1 MLIYLELNLKKYKI
15 NTYLK
20 GILLYNERKYIAMMQ
35 EWRCFMVK
43 ILLGLLI
50 LLVSYFAFIYFS
62 DVFKASKA
70 GKVDNKNFIVFGGI
84 GFIANFFD
92 TLGVGSFA
100 IITSIVRFFKLTDDR
115 TLPGTL
121 NVSCTIPTALEAIIF
136 LTVIKVDKLT
146 LVSMI
151 MAAVLGAIIGADIVA
166 KLDVRKVRI
175 GMGLALIT
183 VAIIMLSDL
192 LHLMPLAGT
201 SDGLTGT
208 KLMIAIAANF
218 ILGALMQLGVGL
230 YAPCM
235 ALIYALGMN
244 PLAAFP
250 IMMGSC
256 AFLMPAGSTE
266 FVKKGAYDR
275 KASIAIT
282 LFGSIGVL
290 IAAYIVKSLPLGTV
304 KWLVLVIVIY
314 TSVMLLVAAY
324 KARKQS

>member
-1 MLIYLELNLKKYKI
+1 
-15 NTYLK
+15 
-20 GILLYNERKYIAMMQ
+20 
-35 EWRCFMVK
+35 MVK

-50 LLVSYFAFIYFS
+50 LLESYFATIYIS
-62 DVFKASKA
+62 DVFKGEKA
-70 GKVDNKNFIVFGGI
+70 ENFRNKNFIIFGVI
-84 GFIANFFD
+84 GFISSFFD

-100 IITSIVRFFKLTDDR
+100 IITSIVRLFKLTDDR

-121 NVSCTIPTALEAIIF
+121 NVSCSIPTVFEAIIF
-136 LTVIKVDKLT
+136 LTVIKVDKIT

-151 MAAVLGAIIGADIVA
+151 ISAVLGAIIGADIVA
-166 KLDVRKVRI
+166 KLNIKKVRI

-183 VAIIMLSDL
+183 VAIIMFSDL
-192 LHLMPLAGT
+192 LHFMPVAGT
-201 SDGLTGT
+201 ASGLVGT
-208 KLMIAIAANF
+208 KLMIAIGCNF

-256 AFLMPAGSTE
+256 AFVMPAGSIE

-282 LFGSIGVL
+282 LFGSGGVL
-290 IAAYIVKSLPLGTV
+290 FAAYIVKSLPLGIV
-304 KWLVLVIVIY
+304 KWLVLIVVIY
-314 TSVMLLVAAY
+314 TSIMLLQSAY
-324 KARKQS
+324 QARKQIN

>member
-1 MLIYLELNLKKYKI
+1 
-15 NTYLK
+15 
-20 GILLYNERKYIAMMQ
+20 
-35 EWRCFMVK
+35 MVK

-50 LLVSYFAFIYFS
+50 LLVTYFAFIYVS
-62 DVFKASKA
+62 DIIKASKA
-70 GKVDNKNFIVFGGI
+70 GKIQNKNFIALGGI

-136 LTVIKVDKLT
+136 LTVVKVDKIT
-146 LVSMI
+146 LISMI

-166 KLDVRKVRI
+166 KFDIRKVRI
-175 GMGLALIT
+175 GMGLALIV
-183 VAIIMLSDL
+183 VAIMMLSGL
-192 LHLMPLAGT
+192 LHLMPVGGT
-201 SDGLTGT
+201 AEGLTGI
-208 KLMIAIAANF
+208 KLIIAIIANF

-256 AFLMPAGSTE
+256 AFLMPAGSVQ
-266 FVKKGAYDR
+266 FVKKGAYDK

-290 IAAYIVKSLPLGTV
+290 IAAYIVKSLPLDIV
-304 KWLVLVIVIY
+304 KWLVLIIVIY
-314 TSVMLLVAAY
+314 TSVMLFVSAH
-324 KARKQS
+324 KTSKQIKKLGTDTL

>member
-1 MLIYLELNLKKYKI
+1 MI
-15 NTYLK
+15 
-20 GILLYNERKYIAMMQ
+20 
-35 EWRCFMVK
+35 K

-50 LLVSYFAFIYFS
+50 LLTLYFAFIYIY
-62 DVFKASKA
+62 DLFKAAKA
-70 GKVDNKNFIVFGGI
+70 EKIRNRNFMAFGII

-100 IITSIVRFFKLTDDR
+100 IITSIVRFLELTEDR

-121 NVSCTIPTALEAIIF
+121 NVSCTIPTVLEAIIF
-136 LTVIKVDKLT
+136 FTVIKVDKIT
-146 LVSMI
+146 LISMI
-151 MAAVLGAIIGADIVA
+151 IAAVLGAIMGADIVA
-166 KLDVRKVRI
+166 RFNIRKVRI

-192 LHLMPLAGT
+192 LHFMPIAGT
-201 SDGLTGT
+201 ANGLTGT
-208 KLMIAIAANF
+208 RLMIAIGCNF

-235 ALIYALGMN
+235 ALVYALGMN

-256 AFLMPAGSTE
+256 AFLMPAGSIE

-282 LFGSIGVL
+282 LFGSVGVL
-290 IAAYIVKSLPLGTV
+290 IAAYIVKSLPLGIA
-304 KWLVLVIVIY
+304 KWLVVIVAIY
-314 TSVMLLVAAY
+314 TSIMLLKSAH
-324 KARKQS
+324 KARIQIIKRGK

>member
-1 MLIYLELNLKKYKI
+1 
-15 NTYLK
+15 
-20 GILLYNERKYIAMMQ
+20 
-35 EWRCFMVK
+35 MVK

-50 LLVSYFAFIYFS
+50 LLVAYFAFIYFY
-62 DVFKASKA
+62 DVFKAVKA
-70 GKVDNKNFIVFGGI
+70 GKTEKKNFIALGAI
-84 GFIANFFD
+84 GFLANFFD

-121 NVSCTIPTALEAIIF
+121 NVSCTIPTFLEAMIF
-136 LTVIKVDKLT
+136 LTVIKVDTLT
-146 LVSMI
+146 LISMI

-166 KLDVRKVRI
+166 KFDIIKVRI
-175 GMGLALIT
+175 GMGTALIA
-183 VAIIMLSDL
+183 VAIIMLTGQ
-192 LHLMPLAGT
+192 LHLMPIGGT
-201 SDGLTGT
+201 AAGLTGI
-208 KLMIAIAANF
+208 KLIIAIGCNF
-218 ILGALMQLGVGL
+218 VLGALMQLGIGL

-266 FVKKGAYDR
+266 FVKKGAYDK
-275 KASIAIT
+275 KAAIAIT

-290 IAAYIVKSLPLGTV
+290 IAGYIVKSLALSVV
-304 KWLVLVIVIY
+304 KWLVLIIVIY
-314 TSVMLLVAAY
+314 TSIMLLRSAHQG
-324 KARKQS
+324 RRQTREDISMME

>member
-1 MLIYLELNLKKYKI
+1 
-15 NTYLK
+15 
-20 GILLYNERKYIAMMQ
+20 
-35 EWRCFMVK
+35 MVK
-43 ILLGLLI
+43 IILGSLI
-50 LLVSYFAFIYFS
+50 LLVSYFAFIYLS
-62 DVFKASKA
+62 DVLKTAKA
-70 GKVDNKNFIVFGGI
+70 GKTGNENFITFGAI

-121 NVSCTIPTALEAIIF
+121 NVSCTIPTVLEAIIF
-136 LTVIKVDKLT
+136 LTVIKVDTIT

-166 KLDVRKVRI
+166 KFNIRKVRI
-175 GMGLALIT
+175 GMGLALIV
-183 VAIIMLSDL
+183 VAVMMLSGL
-192 LHLMPLAGT
+192 LHLMPIGGT
-201 SDGLTGT
+201 ANGLTGI
-208 KLMIAIAANF
+208 KLIIAIGANF

-256 AFLMPAGSTE
+256 AFLMPAGSVQ
-266 FVKKGAYDR
+266 FVKKQAYDK

-282 LFGSIGVL
+282 LFGSVGVL
-290 IAAYIVKSLPLGTV
+290 IAAYIVKSLPLGIV
-304 KWLVLVIVIY
+304 KWLVLIIVIY
-314 TSVMLLVAAY
+314 TSIMLLVSAH
-324 KARKQS
+324 KARK

>member
-1 MLIYLELNLKKYKI
+1 
-15 NTYLK
+15 
-20 GILLYNERKYIAMMQ
+20 
-35 EWRCFMVK
+35 MVK
-43 ILLGLLI
+43 ILLGSLI
-50 LLVSYFAFIYFS
+50 LLVLYFAFIYIS
-62 DVFKASKA
+62 DVLKAAKE
-70 GKVDNKNFIVFGGI
+70 GKIKSEKFIIFGAI

-121 NVSCTIPTALEAIIF
+121 NVSCTIPTVLEAIIF
-136 LTVIKVDKLT
+136 LTVIKVDVIT

-166 KLDVRKVRI
+166 KFNIRKVRI
-175 GMGLALIT
+175 GMGLALIV
-183 VAIIMLSDL
+183 VAVLMLSGL
-192 LHLMPLAGT
+192 LHLMPIGGT
-201 SDGLTGT
+201 ANGLTGI
-208 KLMIAIAANF
+208 KLMFAIGANF

-256 AFLMPAGSTE
+256 AFLMPAGSVQ
-266 FVKKGAYDR
+266 FVKKAAYDK

-282 LFGSIGVL
+282 LFGSVGVL
-290 IAAYIVKSLPLGTV
+290 IAAYIVKSLPLNTV
-304 KWLVLVIVIY
+304 KWLVLIIVIY
-314 TSVMLLVAAY
+314 TAVMLLGSAH
-324 KARKQS
+324 KARKQIIKSSK

>member
-1 MLIYLELNLKKYKI
+1 
-15 NTYLK
+15 
-20 GILLYNERKYIAMMQ
+20 
-35 EWRCFMVK
+35 MVK
-43 ILLGLLI
+43 IILGSLI
-50 LLVSYFAFIYFS
+50 LLVSYFAFIYIS
-62 DVFKASKA
+62 DVLKTAKA
-70 GKVDNKNFIVFGGI
+70 GKTGNENFITFGVI

-121 NVSCTIPTALEAIIF
+121 NVSCTIPTVLEAIIF
-136 LTVIKVDKLT
+136 LTVIKVDTIT

-166 KLDVRKVRI
+166 KFNIRKVRI
-175 GMGLALIT
+175 GMGLALIV
-183 VAIIMLSDL
+183 VAVMMLSGL
-192 LHLMPLAGT
+192 LHLMPIGGT
-201 SDGLTGT
+201 ANGLTGI
-208 KLMIAIAANF
+208 KLIIAIGANF

-256 AFLMPAGSTE
+256 AFLMPAGSVQ
-266 FVKKGAYDR
+266 FVKKDAYDK

-282 LFGSIGVL
+282 LFGSVGVL
-290 IAAYIVKSLPLGTV
+290 IAAYIVKSLPLGIV
-304 KWLVLVIVIY
+304 KWLVLIIVIY
-314 TSVMLLVAAY
+314 TSIMLLISAH
-324 KARKQS
+324 KARK

>member
-1 MLIYLELNLKKYKI
+1 
-15 NTYLK
+15 
-20 GILLYNERKYIAMMQ
+20 
-35 EWRCFMVK
+35 MVK

-50 LLVSYFAFIYFS
+50 LLILYFASIYFY
-62 DVFKASKA
+62 DVFKAIRSK
-70 GKVDNKNFIVFGGI
+70 KLDSKNFFAFGAI
-84 GFIANFFD
+84 GFTANFFD

-136 LTVIKVDKLT
+136 LTVIKVDKIT
-146 LVSMI
+146 MISMI

-166 KLDVRKVRI
+166 KFDIRKVRI
-175 GMGLALIT
+175 GMGLALIV
-183 VAIIMLSDL
+183 VAIMMLSGL
-192 LHLMPLAGT
+192 LKLMPIGGT
-201 SDGLTGT
+201 ANGLVGV
-208 KLMIAIAANF
+208 KLIIAIGANF

-256 AFLMPAGSTE
+256 AFLMPAGSAQ
-266 FVKKGAYDR
+266 FVKKGAYDK
-275 KASIAIT
+275 KAAIAIT
-282 LFGSIGVL
+282 IFGSVGVL
-290 IAAYIVKSLPLGTV
+290 IAAYIVKSLPLDTV

-314 TSVMLLVAAY
+314 TAIMLLASAH
-324 KARKQS
+324 KAHKQSLKSS

>member
-1 MLIYLELNLKKYKI
+1 
-15 NTYLK
+15 
-20 GILLYNERKYIAMMQ
+20 
-35 EWRCFMVK
+35 MVK
-43 ILLGLLI
+43 MLLGSLI

-62 DVFKASKA
+62 DVLKATKLRKRA
-70 GKVDNKNFIVFGGI
+70 NKNFIAFGII

-121 NVSCTIPTALEAIIF
+121 NVSCSIPTVLEAIIF
-136 LTVIKVDKLT
+136 LTVIKVDIIT
-146 LVSMI
+146 LFSMI

-166 KLDVRKVRI
+166 EFDIRKVRI
-175 GMGLALIT
+175 GMGLALIM
-183 VAIIMLSDL
+183 VAITMISGL
-192 LHLMPLAGT
+192 LHFMPVSGT
-201 SDGLTGT
+201 AEGLTGI
-208 KLMIAIAANF
+208 KLMIAIGCNF

-256 AFLMPAGSTE
+256 AFLMPAGSVQ
-266 FVKKGAYDR
+266 FVKKEAYDR

-282 LFGSIGVL
+282 LFGSVGVL
-290 IAAYIVKSLPLGTV
+290 IAAYMVKSLPLNIV
-304 KWLVLVIVIY
+304 KWLVLIIVIY
-314 TSVMLLVAAY
+314 TAIMMLGSAHQ
-324 KARKQS
+324 ARKNT

>member
-1 MLIYLELNLKKYKI
+1 
-15 NTYLK
+15 
-20 GILLYNERKYIAMMQ
+20 
-35 EWRCFMVK
+35 MVK
-43 ILLGLLI
+43 ILFGLLI
-50 LLVSYFAFIYFS
+50 LLVSYFTFIYFS
-62 DVFKASKA
+62 DIIKAAKA
-70 GKVDNKNFIVFGGI
+70 GKVDYKNFIAFGII
-84 GFIANFFD
+84 GFIADFFD

-121 NVSCTIPTALEAIIF
+121 NVSCSIPTFLEAIIF
-136 LTVIKVDKLT
+136 LTVIKVDIIT
-146 LVSMI
+146 LFSMI
-151 MAAVLGAIIGADIVA
+151 ISAVLGAIIGADIVA
-166 KLDVRKVRI
+166 ELDIRKVRI

-183 VAIIMLSDL
+183 VAIIMISGLFNF
-192 LHLMPLAGT
+192 MPVGGKAA
-201 SDGLTGT
+201 GLTGI
-208 KLMIAIAANF
+208 KLMIAIGCNF

-256 AFLMPAGSTE
+256 AFLMPAGSIQ

-282 LFGSIGVL
+282 LFGSVGVL
-290 IAAYIVKSLPLGTV
+290 IAAYIVKSLPLNIV
-304 KWLVLVIVIY
+304 KWLVLIVVIY
-314 TSVMLLVAAY
+314 TSIMLLGSTH
-324 KARKQS
+324 KAGK

>member
-1 MLIYLELNLKKYKI
+1 
-15 NTYLK
+15 
-20 GILLYNERKYIAMMQ
+20 MQ
-35 EWRCFMVK
+35 EWGCFMVK

-50 LLVSYFAFIYFS
+50 LLASYFAVIYIYDIFKVAKAEKSRNEKFIT
-62 DVFKASKA
+62 
-70 GKVDNKNFIVFGGI
+70 FGVI

-121 NVSCTIPTALEAIIF
+121 NVSCTIPTVLEAIIF
-136 LTVIKVDKLT
+136 LTVIKVDKIT

-166 KLDVRKVRI
+166 KFDVRKVRI
-175 GMGLALIT
+175 GMGLALIVVAILMLSGLLNLMPIGGT
-183 VAIIMLSDL
+183 AEGLTGVKLIVAII
-192 LHLMPLAGT
+192 G
-201 SDGLTGT
+201 
-208 KLMIAIAANF
+208 NF

-256 AFLMPAGSTE
+256 AFLMPAGSIQ

-282 LFGSIGVL
+282 LFGSVGVI
-290 IAAYIVKSLPLGTV
+290 IAAYIVKSLPLDTV
-304 KWLVLVIVIY
+304 KWLVVVVVIY
-314 TSVMLLVAAY
+314 TSIMLLQSAH
-324 KARKQS
+324 KARKQQLKT

>member
-1 MLIYLELNLKKYKI
+1 
-15 NTYLK
+15 
-20 GILLYNERKYIAMMQ
+20 MQ
-35 EWRCFMVK
+35 GWGCFMVK

-50 LLVSYFAFIYFS
+50 LLASYFATIYIS
-62 DVFKASKA
+62 DVFKAAKA
-70 GKVDNKNFIVFGGI
+70 EKFRNQKFITFGVI

-121 NVSCTIPTALEAIIF
+121 NVSCAIPTVLEAIIF
-136 LTVIKVDKLT
+136 LTVIKVHKIT
-146 LVSMI
+146 LISMI
-151 MAAVLGAIIGADIVA
+151 IAAVLGAIIGADIVA
-166 KLDVRKVRI
+166 KLNIKKVRI
-175 GMGLALIT
+175 GMGLALVT
-183 VAIIMLSDL
+183 VAIIMLLDL
-192 LHLMPLAGT
+192 LHLMPIAGT
-201 SDGLTGT
+201 ASGLTGT
-208 KLMIAIAANF
+208 KLMIAIGCNF

-256 AFLMPAGSTE
+256 AFLMPAGSIE

-282 LFGSIGVL
+282 LFGSAGVL
-290 IAAYIVKSLPLGTV
+290 IAAYIVKSLPLGDC
-304 KWLVLVIVIY
+304 
-314 TSVMLLVAAY
+314 
-324 KARKQS
+324 

>member
-1 MLIYLELNLKKYKI
+1 
-15 NTYLK
+15 
-20 GILLYNERKYIAMMQ
+20 
-35 EWRCFMVK
+35 MVK
-43 ILLGLLI
+43 ILLGSLI
-50 LLVSYFAFIYFS
+50 LLVLYFAFIYFS
-62 DVFKASKA
+62 DILKAAKA
-70 GKVDNKNFIVFGGI
+70 KKIENKNFITFGII

-136 LTVIKVDKLT
+136 LTVIKVDKIT

-151 MAAVLGAIIGADIVA
+151 VAAVLGAIIGADIVA
-166 KLDVRKVRI
+166 KFDIRKVRI
-175 GMGLALIT
+175 GMGLALIV
-183 VAIIMLSDL
+183 VAIMMLSGL
-192 LHLMPLAGT
+192 LKLMPVGGT
-201 SDGLTGT
+201 AEGLTGI
-208 KLMIAIAANF
+208 KLIIAIVGNF

-256 AFLMPAGSTE
+256 AFLMPAGSIQ
-266 FVKKGAYDR
+266 FVKKAAYDR
-275 KASIAIT
+275 KAALAIT
-282 LFGSIGVL
+282 LFGSVGVL
-290 IAAYIVKSLPLGTV
+290 IAAYIVKSLPLNIV
-304 KWLVLVIVIY
+304 KWLVLIIVIY
-314 TSVMLLVAAY
+314 TAIMLLASAH
-324 KARKQS
+324 KARKQGIKN

>member
-1 MLIYLELNLKKYKI
+1 
-15 NTYLK
+15 
-20 GILLYNERKYIAMMQ
+20 
-35 EWRCFMVK
+35 MVK
-43 ILLGLLI
+43 ILLAALI
-50 LLVSYFAFIYFS
+50 LFVSYFAFIYFS
-62 DVFKASKA
+62 DVLKASKTK
-70 GKVDNKNFIVFGGI
+70 KVRNENFFVFGGI

-121 NVSCTIPTALEAIIF
+121 NVSCTIPTVLEAIIF
-136 LTVIKVDKLT
+136 LTVVKVDKIT
-146 LVSMI
+146 LISMI

-166 KLDVRKVRI
+166 KFNIRKVRI
-175 GMGLALIT
+175 GMGLALIV
-183 VAIIMLSDL
+183 VAIMMLSGL
-192 LHLMPLAGT
+192 LNLMPIGGT
-201 SDGLTGT
+201 ANGLTGI
-208 KLMIAIAANF
+208 KLMIAIFCNF

-256 AFLMPAGSTE
+256 AFLMPAGSVQ
-266 FVKKGAYDR
+266 FVKKAAYDR

-282 LFGSIGVL
+282 LFGSVGVL
-290 IAAYIVKSLPLGTV
+290 IAAYIVKSLPLEIV
-304 KWLVLVIVIY
+304 KWLVLIIVIY
-314 TSVMLLVAAY
+314 TAIMLLGSAH
-324 KARKQS
+324 KARKQMTKN

>member
-1 MLIYLELNLKKYKI
+1 
-15 NTYLK
+15 
-20 GILLYNERKYIAMMQ
+20 MQ
-35 EWRCFMVK
+35 KWGYFMVK

-50 LLVSYFAFIYFS
+50 LLASYFATIYIY
-62 DVFKASKA
+62 DVVKWVKA
-70 GKVDNKNFIVFGGI
+70 GKFRKNNFIIFGVI

-100 IITSIVRFFKLTDDR
+100 IITSIVRLFKLTDDR

-121 NVSCTIPTALEAIIF
+121 NVSGSIPTVFEAIIF
-136 LTVIKVDKLT
+136 LTVIKVDTIT
-146 LVSMI
+146 LFSMI
-151 MAAVLGAIIGADIVA
+151 SAAILGAILGADIVA
-166 KLDVRKVRI
+166 KLNIKKVRI

-183 VAIIMLSDL
+183 VALIMLSDL
-192 LHLMPLAGT
+192 LHLMPLAGAA
-201 SDGLTGT
+201 SGLVGN
-208 KLMIAIAANF
+208 KLMIAIGCNF

-256 AFLMPAGSTE
+256 AFVMPAGSIQ

-275 KASIAIT
+275 KASISIT
-282 LFGSIGVL
+282 LFGIGGVL
-290 IAAYIVKSLPLGTV
+290 FAAYIVKSLPLGIV
-304 KWLVLVIVIY
+304 KWLVLIVVIY
-314 TSVMLLVAAY
+314 TSIMLLQSAY
-324 KARKQS
+324 QARKQIN

>member
-1 MLIYLELNLKKYKI
+1 
-15 NTYLK
+15 
-20 GILLYNERKYIAMMQ
+20 MQ
-35 EWRCFMVK
+35 EWGCFMVK
-43 ILLGLLI
+43 ILLGSLI
-50 LLVSYFAFIYFS
+50 LLLLYYAFIYFT
-62 DVFKASKA
+62 DVYKASKIKKI
-70 GKVDNKNFIVFGGI
+70 GSKNFFTFGAI

-121 NVSCTIPTALEAIIF
+121 NVSCTIPTGLEAIIF
-136 LTVIKVDKLT
+136 LTVIKVDKIT
-146 LVSMI
+146 LISMI
-151 MAAVLGAIIGADIVA
+151 MAAVLGAVIGADIVA
-166 KLDVRKVRI
+166 KFDIRKVRI
-175 GMGLALIT
+175 GMGLALIV
-183 VAIIMLSDL
+183 VAIMMLSGL
-192 LHLMPLAGT
+192 LNLMPVGGT
-201 SDGLTGT
+201 ANGLTGI
-208 KLMIAIAANF
+208 KLMIAIGANF

-256 AFLMPAGSTE
+256 AFLMPAGSVQ

-282 LFGSIGVL
+282 LFGSVGVL
-290 IAAYIVKSLPLGTV
+290 IAAYIVKSLPLDTV

-314 TSVMLLVAAY
+314 TSIMLLASAH
-324 KARKQS
+324 KARKQTLKST

>member
-1 MLIYLELNLKKYKI
+1 
-15 NTYLK
+15 
-20 GILLYNERKYIAMMQ
+20 
-35 EWRCFMVK
+35 MVK
-43 ILLGLLI
+43 ILLGSLI
-50 LLVSYFAFIYFS
+50 LFVSYFAFIYFS
-62 DVFKASKA
+62 DVLRAAKT
-70 GKVDNKNFIVFGGI
+70 GKIKNKNFIVFGGI

-136 LTVIKVDKLT
+136 LTVIKVDKIT
-146 LVSMI
+146 LISMI

-166 KLDVRKVRI
+166 KFNIRDVRI
-175 GMGLALIT
+175 GMGLALIV
-183 VAIIMLSDL
+183 VAVMMLSGL
-192 LHLMPLAGT
+192 LHLMPIGGT
-201 SDGLTGT
+201 ASGLIGI
-208 KLMIAIAANF
+208 KLMVAIGCNF

-256 AFLMPAGSTE
+256 AFLMPAGSVQ
-266 FVKKGAYDR
+266 FVKKEAYDR

-282 LFGSIGVL
+282 LFGSAGVL
-290 IAAYIVKSLPLGTV
+290 IAAYIVKSLPLNIV
-304 KWLVLVIVIY
+304 KWLVLIIVIY
-314 TSVMLLVAAY
+314 TSIMLLVSAHQ
-324 KARKQS
+324 ARKQVKNS

>member
-1 MLIYLELNLKKYKI
+1 
-15 NTYLK
+15 
-20 GILLYNERKYIAMMQ
+20 
-35 EWRCFMVK
+35 MVK
-43 ILLGLLI
+43 IILGLLI
-50 LLVSYFAFIYFS
+50 LLVAYFAFMYVS
-62 DVFKASKA
+62 DIIKASKS
-70 GKVDNKNFIVFGGI
+70 GKFENKNFIAFGGI

-136 LTVIKVDKLT
+136 LTVIKVDTLT

-151 MAAVLGAIIGADIVA
+151 TAAVLGAIIGADIVA
-166 KLDVRKVRI
+166 KFNIRKVRI
-175 GMGLALIT
+175 GMGLALIV
-183 VAIIMLSDL
+183 VAVLMLSGL
-192 LHLMPLAGT
+192 LHLMPVGGT
-201 SDGLTGT
+201 ADGLTGG
-208 KLMIAIAANF
+208 KLIIAIIANF
-218 ILGALMQLGVGL
+218 VLGALMQLGVGL

-256 AFLMPAGSTE
+256 AFLMPAGSAQ

-275 KASIAIT
+275 TASIAIT
-282 LFGSIGVL
+282 LFGSAGVL
-290 IAAYIVKSLPLGTV
+290 IAAYIVKSLPLDIV
-304 KWLVLVIVIY
+304 KWLVVVIVIY
-314 TSVMLLVAAY
+314 TSIMLLISAHKV
-324 KARKQS
+324 RKQVLKNP